1 MYGSGST
8 ATVYEVSTTTFSFDN
23 EALGGGSIASFT
35 PAVKFDL
42 DTDSAEAATSVG
54 GSDGRA
60 SFTTDSEFRAFTV
73 QFEGN
78 RTSLW
83 RSGRSDDWAFQ
94 AFARSNAYQTF
105 LDQNA
110 MQSL

>member
-23 EALGGGSIASFT
+23 GAVGGGAIASFT

-42 DTDSAEAATSVG
+42 DTDSAKAATSVG

-60 SFTTDSEFRAFTV
+60 SFTTNSEFRAFTV
-73 QFEGN
+73 QLEGN
-78 RTSLW
+78 RTTLW
-83 RSGRSDDWAFQ
+83 RSGRSYDWAFR
-94 AFARSNAYQTF
+94 AFAQSNAYQLF
-105 LDQNA
+105 FELNA